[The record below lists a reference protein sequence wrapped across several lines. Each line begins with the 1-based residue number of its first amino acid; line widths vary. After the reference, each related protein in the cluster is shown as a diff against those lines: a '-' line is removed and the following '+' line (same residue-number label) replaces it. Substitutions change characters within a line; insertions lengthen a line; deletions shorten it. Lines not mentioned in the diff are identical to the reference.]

1 MQLHLLT
8 GMPDGDSGWKAKCT
22 RGCPSFRRRLYYVW
36 ATFITKKTIIFYH
49 LLIDISVNN
58 PAYHFIF
65 LCQDVEVIS
74 MYMGGAEKVGLTC
87 DPKHIKCPSPPTF
100 SI

>member
-22 RGCPSFRRRLYYVW
+22 RGCPLFRRHLYYVL

-58 PAYHFIF
+58 PAYQFIF

-74 MYMGGAEKVGLTC
+74 MYMDGAEKVGLTC
-87 DPKHIKCPSPPTF
+87 DAKHIKCPSPPTF